1 MIYIFLTIG
10 LLRWGGFIDGDG
22 SFSTNKHVP
31 RFKLENH
38 VKELELFRRIKE
50 YFNSGNLLI
59 VPPRKNRLNHN
70 SMVVLEINNI
80 HVLKNLILPFLS
92 KNNSKLSL
100 SLALCSRFL
109 FFFFSLPLVFHP
121 HLMTSVIRCGE
132 RKGASCSFFLFSLIP
147 KGPSLFLL
155 FLPPFFFHFT

>member
-10 LLRWGGFIDGDG
+10 LLRWGGGFIDGDG

-109 FFFFSLPLVFHP
+109 FFFFPCEAVLSFFSHQMVIPLPPLLLFIKKKKNLVF
-121 HLMTSVIRCGE
+121 IINNYIYIYI
-132 RKGASCSFFLFSLIP
+132 LFIL
-147 KGPSLFLL
+147 
-155 FLPPFFFHFT
+155 